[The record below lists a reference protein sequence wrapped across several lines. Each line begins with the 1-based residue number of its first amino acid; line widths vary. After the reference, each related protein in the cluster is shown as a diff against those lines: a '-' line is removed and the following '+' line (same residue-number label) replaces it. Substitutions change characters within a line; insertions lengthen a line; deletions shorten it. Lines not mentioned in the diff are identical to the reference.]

1 MQISREDCKLV
12 TLTDIATEARACSAH
27 TITGHWTA
35 GRYKQYFSDYHL
47 LINDEGE
54 ILMPNGITLDS
65 VLAHTYGRNTGNIG
79 VSMCCCLDA
88 IIYRD
93 GSVNFGSVPPTF
105 AQIDAM
111 AKIVAVITKCA
122 PKMTPFGVTA
132 NTFRTHSEWA
142 EMDGYGLY
150 SGDADMRWDLIK
162 LEDLGADEYTKPGG
176 DVIRGKA
183 IWHTYNNPDV
193 YNLVQP

>member
-1 MQISREDCKLV
+1 
-12 TLTDIATEARACSAH
+12 
-27 TITGHWTA
+27 
-35 GRYKQYFSDYHL
+35 
-47 LINDEGE
+47 
-54 ILMPNGITLDS
+54 MPNGVTLDS

-122 PKMTPFGVTA
+122 PKMAPFGVTA

-162 LEDLGADEYTKPGG
+162 LEDLGSDEYTKPGG

-183 IWHTYNNPDV
+183 IWHTFNNSDV
-193 YNLVQP
+193 YNLLQP